1 MISEQEMP
9 LDNTSNEPLDI
20 QKYKYALEN
29 SEIGVWEWDI
39 VTNKIYHSDQL
50 KKIFGYK
57 NPDVDLTEINWKE
70 RIHPDDLDQL
80 VMHVDDHLKKI
91 SKEYR
96 SEHRILSQDGSY
108 KWIFDCGKIVSYD
121 IYNQPTRLIG
131 TTIDITQRKLD
142 EETVKQSLS
151 IITNQNK
158 KLTNFAHIV
167 THNLKEHAG
176 NFESL
181 LNFYNESEG
190 TQEKDEIVTHLRTVS
205 NSLSKTIGNLRDIVS
220 KQLNHK
226 IEIKPLNIHYYV
238 NKAAEL
244 LELDILSKKAV
255 IINDIHKD
263 LILYSNEA
271 YLESIILN
279 LASNALKYSHPDR
292 TPIIK
297 INSIAS
303 PEEII
308 IQVSDNGIGI
318 DLEKFGND
326 IFGLYKTFHGNEN
339 AEGIGLY
346 ITKSQI
352 ESLGGTISVESK
364 VDEGSSFI
372 INIKPKKSS

>member
-1 MISEQEMP
+1 MISEKEMS
-9 LDNTSNEPLDI
+9 LDNASNVPLDI

-39 VTNKIYHSDQL
+39 ITNKIYHSDQL
-50 KKIFGYK
+50 KKIFGYI
-57 NPDVDLTEINWKE
+57 NPDVDITDINWKE

-80 VMHVDDHLKKI
+80 VTHVDNHLKRI
-91 SKEYR
+91 TKEYR

-121 IYNQPTRLIG
+121 SFNQPTRLIG

-167 THNLKEHAG
+167 AHNLKEHAG

-205 NSLSKTIGNLRDIVS
+205 NSLSKTIASLRDIVS

-238 NKAAEL
+238 NKVAEL
-244 LELDILSKKAV
+244 LELEILSKKAI
-255 IINDIHKD
+255 IINDVPKD
-263 LILYSNEA
+263 LVLYSNEA

-279 LASNALKYSHPDR
+279 LASNALKYSHLER

-297 INSIAS
+297 IDSTVS
-303 PEEII
+303 RDEVII
-308 IQVSDNGIGI
+308 RVSDNGIGM
-318 DLEKFGND
+318 DLEKFGKD

-352 ESLGGTISVESK
+352 ESLGATIGVESK
-364 VDEGSSFI
+364 VNEGTSFI
-372 INIKPKKSS
+372 ISVKPKKSS